1 MTESHSNRIVSRDA
15 KEVQFIAEQDGPP
28 EQDFKERVVPLLRS
42 CKSVKR
48 AYLARVAYGRSAPVV
63 ALCLRAAPQADR
75 PRLLTQ
81 IAAVFA
87 PLFSRDQHLDIIFL
101 GETQEQD
108 LSRVCH
114 PFMDRA

>member
-48 AYLARVAYGRSAPVV
+48 AYLARVARRCVV
-63 ALCLRAAPQADR
+63 LACRTAGGQAKAAYADR
-75 PRLLTQ
+75 CGVRSTLLKRSTPRHH
-81 IAAVFA
+81 
-87 PLFSRDQHLDIIFL
+87 FS
-101 GETQEQD
+101 G
-108 LSRVCH
+108 
-114 PFMDRA
+114 